1 MFSASS
7 ILVAA
12 ELLASRSFYRD
23 YSSIALG
30 FITLIIFTCSG
41 TVFVALIADSLSYL
55 ALNWIKSEFFRWSIF
70 VKLSFGKVLDLV
82 VISEIV
88 GTDRD
93 SSPEIMDSDSLGMLN
108 VLRG

>member
-1 MFSASS
+1 MLPTSS

-12 ELLASRSFYRD
+12 ELLASRSFDTD
-23 YSSIALG
+23 YSSFVLG
-30 FITLIIFTCSG
+30 FTTLIIFTLSG

-55 ALNWIKSEFFRWSIF
+55 ALNWTKSEFFRRSIF
-70 VKLSFGKVLDLV
+70 LKLSLGKVLDFV

-93 SSPEIMDSDSLGMLN
+93 SSPEIMDTDSLGILN